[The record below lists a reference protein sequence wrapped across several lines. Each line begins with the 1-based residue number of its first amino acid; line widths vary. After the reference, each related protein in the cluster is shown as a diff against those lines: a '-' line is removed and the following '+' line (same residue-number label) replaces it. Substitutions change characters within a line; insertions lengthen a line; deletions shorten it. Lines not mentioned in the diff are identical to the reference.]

1 MNYIANKI
9 STKVINQLESRLIL
23 TMYKCVDSTT
33 YELLTDR
40 LRYDLYHNVNNKPIP
55 KRNREEDWLS

>member
-1 MNYIANKI
+1 MSQK
-9 STKVINQLESRLIL
+9 LESRLIL